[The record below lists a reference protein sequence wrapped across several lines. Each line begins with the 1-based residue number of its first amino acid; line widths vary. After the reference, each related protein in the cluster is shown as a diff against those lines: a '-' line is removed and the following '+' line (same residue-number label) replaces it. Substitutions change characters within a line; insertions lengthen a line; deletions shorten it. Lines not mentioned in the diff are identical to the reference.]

1 MGSVEDTPETVGML
15 GKKLPTFR
23 MILIEVSF
31 PQDADKCASDTFSVV
46 TLTAGVRMEANT
58 PDLRKNINTVC

>member
-1 MGSVEDTPETVGML
+1 ML
-15 GKKLPTFR
+15 LPTFR
-23 MILIEVSF
+23 MILIEVNF
-31 PQDADKCASDTFSVV
+31 PSDADKCASDTFLVV